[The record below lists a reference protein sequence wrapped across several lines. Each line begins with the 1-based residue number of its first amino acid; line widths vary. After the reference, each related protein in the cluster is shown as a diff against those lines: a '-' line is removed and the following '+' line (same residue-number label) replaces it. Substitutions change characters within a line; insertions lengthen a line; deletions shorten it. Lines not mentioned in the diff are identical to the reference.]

1 LEPNASSAL
10 NRLPVSQLT
19 LLLASHHRHGL
30 DAKTVTQAAAE
41 VAAVLDGDLPSSTE
55 LLDIG

>member
-1 LEPNASSAL
+1 
-10 NRLPVSQLT
+10 
-19 LLLASHHRHGL
+19 LLLLLYTHTHSHGL

-41 VAAVLDGDLPSSTE
+41 VAAVLDGDMPSSIE

>member
-1 LEPNASSAL
+1 M
-10 NRLPVSQLT
+10 
-19 LLLASHHRHGL
+19 

-41 VAAVLDGDLPSSTE
+41 VSAVLDGDIPSSIE